1 MNIRKAIINIRPSGQ
16 HVGGEAQDI
25 MYQKQKKDPLSIVI
39 KSPKTVFDP
48 FAFGDGDETIM
59 FFLEFDSYFDTSSIK
74 SEIITINTIPIP
86 TSSILPP

>member
-1 MNIRKAIINIRPSGQ
+1 
-16 HVGGEAQDI
+16 

-74 SEIITINTIPIP
+74 SEIITYKKSEWMYLDGVP
-86 TSSILPP
+86 TPYK